1 MVLYNNTTA
10 TCIIITIIINFY
22 NFIVD
27 DDSIDDPYFIK
38 AIAEG
43 SGFLK
48 PVVFVMHGPPGAGKT
63 SVIQMLLGRDPL
75 PKQEQ
80 NSTG

>member
-22 NFIVD
+22 NFIVH

-75 PKQEQ
+75 PTTEQ